1 MRSTLRVVFVAAS
14 VAINAVPGVSANDR
28 VYAPGDGVTL
38 PVVVKEVRP
47 TYPPAAQNARIGG
60 AVVLES
66 VVLPDGSVG
75 SVKILKS
82 LHAKQGFDRAAV
94 DAMKRWQFKPGL
106 KDGKPVPVRIT
117 TELTFTAR

>member
-1 MRSTLRVVFVAAS
+1 MRSMLRIVL
-14 VAINAVPGVSANDR
+14 AVSFAVSAAPGFSAQR
-28 VYAPGDGVTL
+28 VYAPGNGVTL

-47 TYPPAAQNARIGG
+47 TYPSAAKNERVGG
-60 AVVLES
+60 SVLLES

-82 LHAKQGFDRAAV
+82 LNAEQGFDRAAV
-94 DAMKRWQFKPGL
+94 DAMKLWQFKPGL

>member
-1 MRSTLRVVFVAAS
+1 MRPTLRTFFVVANVVIGVAAG
-14 VAINAVPGVSANDR
+14 PSADDR
-28 VYAPGDGVTL
+28 VYAPGNGVTL

-47 TYPPAAQNARIGG
+47 TYPPAAQSARVGG

-66 VVLPDGSVG
+66 VVLPNGSVG
-75 SVKILKS
+75 SVKVVKS
-82 LHAKQGFDRAAV
+82 LNAKQGFDRAAV

>member
-1 MRSTLRVVFVAAS
+1 MRSTLRVFFVVANLAIS
-14 VAINAVPGVSANDR
+14 VAPAVSAEDR
-28 VYAPGDGVTL
+28 VYAPGNGVTL
-38 PVVVKEVRP
+38 PMVIKEVRP
-47 TYPPAAQNARIGG
+47 TYPPAAKDGRIGG

-75 SVKILKS
+75 SVKVVKS
-82 LHAKQGFDRAAV
+82 LNPKQGFDRAAV

-106 KDGKPVPVRIT
+106 KDGKPVSVRIT